1 MKSYFIRSKTINGL
15 FLCIFLMMTAYLS
28 AAEGA
33 GNSDPETDLSNIHR
47 TSSDESESTRFVSID
62 FNNVDINV
70 LIKFISELTGK
81 NFIVDQRVKGKVT
94 IISPSKISIE
104 EAYRVFESVLEVHG
118 FAAVRAGEVIK
129 ILSLPD
135 ARTKNIETKIRE
147 EAGSPEDKIVTQLIP
162 LKYADADEI
171 KRLFAPLVSK
181 SSVILSYPPTNT
193 LVITDVSSNIDRL
206 VRILNIIDITG
217 VGQELSIIPL
227 EFADATKL
235 VKILE
240 SAFQTTQKSAKGD
253 TLNPVKF
260 IADERTNTIVVTA
273 SEDDTVRIKKLIT
286 LLDKETPRGKGKIRV
301 YYLEYATAEE
311 LAKVLQELPK
321 SQSSPSEG
329 KATAPVVSEKVK
341 ITADKATNSLIIM
354 ADTDDYLVIEEIIKN
369 LDIPRAMVF
378 IEALIMEVTVN
389 KELELGTEWQVGG
402 KTTVDNKNA
411 LVEGTYINEG
421 VLSPPVSSVP
431 SPSGFSF
438 GIFSENITI
447 GGISF
452 SNISAIARAFKN
464 DSDFHI
470 LSTPQI
476 LTTDNEEARITVGD
490 NIPFQ
495 TRSTVD
501 ESNNTFNSYEYRDV
515 GKILKITPH
524 ISKDRLVRLAISLE
538 VTSVTSAVGDL
549 QPTTSKRTVDTTVIV
564 QDNHTVVIG
573 GLIDDIIDNSENKVP
588 CLGEVPIL
596 GWLFKSMNSK
606 DNKTNLYVFITPRVI
621 KSPEEA
627 DEVYRKKKDEID
639 NVTGGG
645 TGKDSIK
652 LYKKT
657 PKDAPSDSEPS
668 APAS

>member
-253 TLNPVKF
+253 TLNQVKF

-431 SPSGFSF
+431 SPGGFSF

>member
-28 AAEGA
+28 AAEGRKFRP
-33 GNSDPETDLSNIHR
+33 GNGLSNIHR

-253 TLNPVKF
+253 TLNQVKF

-431 SPSGFSF
+431 SPGGFSF

>member
-253 TLNPVKF
+253 TLNQVKF
-260 IADERTNTIVVTA
+260 IADERTNTIVGY
-273 SEDDTVRIKKLIT
+273 SQ
-286 LLDKETPRGKGKIRV
+286 RG
-301 YYLEYATAEE
+301 
-311 LAKVLQELPK
+311 
-321 SQSSPSEG
+321 
-329 KATAPVVSEKVK
+329 
-341 ITADKATNSLIIM
+341 
-354 ADTDDYLVIEEIIKN
+354 
-369 LDIPRAMVF
+369 
-378 IEALIMEVTVN
+378 
-389 KELELGTEWQVGG
+389 
-402 KTTVDNKNA
+402 
-411 LVEGTYINEG
+411 
-421 VLSPPVSSVP
+421 
-431 SPSGFSF
+431 
-438 GIFSENITI
+438 
-447 GGISF
+447 
-452 SNISAIARAFKN
+452 
-464 DSDFHI
+464 
-470 LSTPQI
+470 
-476 LTTDNEEARITVGD
+476 
-490 NIPFQ
+490 
-495 TRSTVD
+495 
-501 ESNNTFNSYEYRDV
+501 
-515 GKILKITPH
+515 
-524 ISKDRLVRLAISLE
+524 
-538 VTSVTSAVGDL
+538 
-549 QPTTSKRTVDTTVIV
+549 
-564 QDNHTVVIG
+564 
-573 GLIDDIIDNSENKVP
+573 
-588 CLGEVPIL
+588 
-596 GWLFKSMNSK
+596 
-606 DNKTNLYVFITPRVI
+606 
-621 KSPEEA
+621 
-627 DEVYRKKKDEID
+627 
-639 NVTGGG
+639 
-645 TGKDSIK
+645 
-652 LYKKT
+652 
-657 PKDAPSDSEPS
+657 
-668 APAS
+668 

>member
-253 TLNPVKF
+253 TLNQVKF

-354 ADTDDYLVIEEIIKN
+354 ADTDNYLVIEEIIKN

-431 SPSGFSF
+431 SPGGFSF